1 MKHVP
6 TVIFFLSTL
15 LIAVSVEPP
24 PPPLFP
30 DEALPTRSGYLPVKP
45 APGSSMFYAFYEA
58 QKPTTPLADTPLL
71 IWLQGGPG
79 CSSMI
84 GNFYELGPWRVV
96 SRATELER
104 NPGAW
109 NRLFGLLFVD
119 NPIGAGFSIAAS
131 EQDIP
136 RNQRQVAE
144 HMYAALEEFIEQ
156 NPGFEHRP
164 VYFTG
169 ESYAGKYVPAI
180 GYYILKEKPNGKV
193 NLKGLAIGNGLTDP
207 VIQIRTHAVNVYYS
221 GLVNAKQREELEKA
235 QEMCVALVKSQ
246 KWREA
251 TDARTDLLTLLANM
265 TGLATLYNTAR
276 TIPYRTDLVVELLN
290 QREAKQ
296 VLGVSETMR
305 FEDCS
310 DEVDDVLWEDVM
322 KSVKFMVE
330 YVVERTKVLLYQGML
345 DLRDGVVSTE
355 EWMKTM
361 NWSGIEMFLTAE
373 RRVWKDGDGDVA
385 GYVQRWRNLTH
396 VAVAEAGH
404 FVPTDKAVN
413 SRDMIEGWVLEEDLF
428 GDGNVKQTVSLSL
441 RESSSDRFQNLVEDQ

>member
-1 MKHVP
+1 MEHGP
-6 TVIFFLSTL
+6 TFFFLLSTL
-15 LIAVSVEPP
+15 VLAVSVKSP

-30 DEALPTRSGYLPVKP
+30 DEALPTKSGYLPVKP
-45 APGSSMFYAFYEA
+45 ASGSSMFYVFYEA
-58 QKPTTPLADTPLL
+58 QKPTTLLPDTPLL
-71 IWLQGGPG
+71 VWLQGGPG

-84 GNFYELGPWRVV
+84 GNFYELGPWRVI
-96 SRATELER
+96 SSATELER

-119 NPIGAGFSIAAS
+119 NPIGVGFSIAAS
-131 EQDIP
+131 KQDIP
-136 RNQRQVAE
+136 TNQRQVAE
-144 HMYAALEEFIEQ
+144 HLYAALVEFLEQ
-156 NPGFEHRP
+156 NPGFENRP

-207 VIQIRTHAVNVYYS
+207 VTQVQTHAVNVYYS
-221 GLVNAKQREELEKA
+221 GLVNAKQRVEVEKA
-235 QEMCVALVKSQ
+235 QEISVALVKSQ

-251 TDARTDLLTLLANM
+251 AEARTELLTLLSNL

-276 TIPYRTDLVVELLN
+276 SIPYRTDLVVELLN
-290 QREAKQ
+290 KREAKR

-305 FEDCS
+305 FEECS
-310 DEVDDVLWEDVM
+310 DEIEDLLREDVM

-330 YVVERTKVLLYQGML
+330 YALERTQVLLYQGML

-361 NWSGIEMFLTAE
+361 NWSGLGMFSTAE
-373 RRVWKDGDGDVA
+373 RRVWKDEDGAVA
-385 GYVQRWRNLTH
+385 GYVQRWGNLCH
-396 VAVAEAGH
+396 VAVSGAGH
-404 FVPTDKAVN
+404 FVPTDEAVN
-413 SRDMIEGWVLEEDLF
+413 SRDMIEGWVLGKGLF
-428 GDGNVKQTVSLSL
+428 GGNEDMKQTI
-441 RESSSDRFQNLVEDQ
+441 SSSFYNSI

>member
-1 MKHVP
+1 MEQA
-6 TVIFFLSTL
+6 TTLFILLSTL
-15 LIAVSVEPP
+15 LLAVSVESPQ
-24 PPPLFP
+24 PPLFP
-30 DEALPTRSGYLPVKP
+30 DEALPTKSGYLPVKP

-58 QKPTTPLADTPLL
+58 QEPTTPLPDTPLL
-71 IWLQGGPG
+71 VWLQGGPG

-96 SRATELER
+96 SRATDLER

-119 NPIGAGFSIAAS
+119 NPIGVGFSIAAS
-131 EQDIP
+131 QQDIP
-136 RNQRQVAE
+136 TNQRQVAE
-144 HMYAALEEFIEQ
+144 HLYAALVEFLEQ
-156 NPGFEHRP
+156 NPSFENRP

-207 VIQIRTHAVNVYYS
+207 VTQVQTHAVNVYYS
-221 GLVNAKQREELEKA
+221 GLVNAKQRVELQKA
-235 QEMCVALVKSQ
+235 QEISVALVKSQ

-251 TDARTDLLTLLANM
+251 ADARTELLTLLSNM

-276 TIPYRTDLVVELLN
+276 AIPYRTDLVVDLLN
-290 QREAKQ
+290 QREAKR
-296 VLGVSETMR
+296 VLGVSETVR
-305 FEDCS
+305 FEECS
-310 DEVDDVLWEDVM
+310 DEVEDVLRADVM

-330 YVVERTKVLLYQGML
+330 YALERTQVLLYQGML

-361 NWSGIEMFLTAE
+361 NWSGLGMFSTAE
-373 RRVWKDGDGDVA
+373 RRVWKDEDGVVA
-385 GYVQRWRNLTH
+385 GYVQRWGNLCH
-396 VAVAEAGH
+396 VAVTGAGH

-413 SRDMIEGWVLEEDLF
+413 SRDMIEGWVLGKGLF
-428 GDGNVKQTVSLSL
+428 GGKDVKQTT
-441 RESSSDRFQNLVEDQ
+441 SSSLYHSI

>member
-1 MKHVP
+1 MEHGP
-6 TVIFFLSTL
+6 TFFFLLSTL
-15 LIAVSVEPP
+15 VLAVSVKSP

-30 DEALPTRSGYLPVKP
+30 DEALPTNSGYLSVKP
-45 APGSSMFYAFYEA
+45 ATDSSMFYAFYEA
-58 QKPTTPLADTPLL
+58 QKPTTLLPDTPLL
-71 IWLQGGPG
+71 VWLQGGPG

-84 GNFYELGPWRVV
+84 GNFYELGPWRVM
-96 SRATELER
+96 SSATELER

-119 NPIGAGFSIAAS
+119 NPIGVGFSIAS
-131 EQDIP
+131 SKQDIP
-136 RNQRQVAE
+136 TNQRQVAE
-144 HMYAALEEFIEQ
+144 HLYAALVEFLEQ
-156 NPGFEHRP
+156 NPGFENRP

-180 GYYILKEKPNGKV
+180 GYYILKEKPNGTV

-207 VIQIRTHAVNVYYS
+207 VTQVQTHAVNVYYS
-221 GLVNAKQREELEKA
+221 GLVNAKQRVEVEKA
-235 QEMCVALVKSQ
+235 QEISVALVKSQ

-251 TDARTDLLTLLANM
+251 ADARTELLTLLSNM

-276 TIPYRTDLVVELLN
+276 SIPYRTDLVVDLLN
-290 QREAKQ
+290 QGEAKR

-310 DEVDDVLWEDVM
+310 DEVEDVLREDVM

-330 YVVERTKVLLYQGML
+330 YALERTQVLLYQGML

-361 NWSGIEMFLTAE
+361 NWSGLGMFSTAE
-373 RRVWKDGDGDVA
+373 RRVWKDEDGAVA
-385 GYVQRWRNLTH
+385 GYVQRWGNLCH
-396 VAVAEAGH
+396 VAVSGAGH
-404 FVPTDKAVN
+404 FVPTDEAVN
-413 SRDMIEGWVLEEDLF
+413 SRDMIEGWVLGKGLF
-428 GDGNVKQTVSLSL
+428 GGNEDMKQTI
-441 RESSSDRFQNLVEDQ
+441 SSSFYNSI

>member
-1 MKHVP
+1 MEHGP
-6 TVIFFLSTL
+6 TFFFLLSTL
-15 LIAVSVEPP
+15 VLAVSVKSP

-30 DEALPTRSGYLPVKP
+30 DEALPTKSGYLPVKP
-45 APGSSMFYAFYEA
+45 ASGSSMFYAFYEA
-58 QKPTTPLADTPLL
+58 QEPTTLLPDTPLL
-71 IWLQGGPG
+71 VWLQGGPG

-84 GNFYELGPWRVV
+84 GNFYELGPWRVM
-96 SRATELER
+96 SSATELER

-119 NPIGAGFSIAAS
+119 NPIGVGFSIAS
-131 EQDIP
+131 SKQDIP
-136 RNQRQVAE
+136 TNQRQVAE
-144 HMYAALEEFIEQ
+144 HLYAALVEFLEQ
-156 NPGFEHRP
+156 NPGFENRP

-207 VIQIRTHAVNVYYS
+207 VTQVQTHAVNVYYS
-221 GLVNAKQREELEKA
+221 GLVNAKQRVEVEKA
-235 QEMCVALVKSQ
+235 QEIAVALVKSQ

-251 TDARTDLLTLLANM
+251 ADARTELLTLLSNM

-276 TIPYRTDLVVELLN
+276 SIPYRTDLVVELLN
-290 QREAKQ
+290 KREVKL

-305 FEDCS
+305 FEECS
-310 DEVDDVLWEDVM
+310 DEVEDVLREDVM

-330 YVVERTKVLLYQGML
+330 YALERTQVLLYQGML

-355 EWMKTM
+355 EWVKTM
-361 NWSGIEMFLTAE
+361 NWSGLGMFSTAE
-373 RRVWKDGDGDVA
+373 RRVWKDEDGAVV
-385 GYVQRWRNLTH
+385 GYVQRWGNLCH
-396 VAVAEAGH
+396 VAVSGAGH

-413 SRDMIEGWVLEEDLF
+413 SRDMIEGWVLGKGLF
-428 GDGNVKQTVSLSL
+428 GGNEDMKQTI
-441 RESSSDRFQNLVEDQ
+441 SSSFYNSI

>member
-1 MKHVP
+1 MEHGP
-6 TVIFFLSTL
+6 TFFFLLSTL
-15 LIAVSVEPP
+15 VLAVSVKSP

-30 DEALPTRSGYLPVKP
+30 DEALPTKSGYLPVKP
-45 APGSSMFYAFYEA
+45 ASGSSMFYAFYEA
-58 QKPTTPLADTPLL
+58 QKPTTLLPDTPLL
-71 IWLQGGPG
+71 VWLQGGPG

-84 GNFYELGPWRVV
+84 GNFYELGPWRVM
-96 SRATELER
+96 SSATELER

-119 NPIGAGFSIAAS
+119 NPIGVGFSIAS
-131 EQDIP
+131 SKQDIP
-136 RNQRQVAE
+136 TNQRQVAE
-144 HMYAALEEFIEQ
+144 HLYAALVEFLEQ
-156 NPGFEHRP
+156 NPGFENRP

-207 VIQIRTHAVNVYYS
+207 VTQVQTHAVNVYYS
-221 GLVNAKQREELEKA
+221 GLVNAKQRGEVEKA
-235 QEMCVALVKSQ
+235 QEIAVALVKSQ

-251 TDARTDLLTLLANM
+251 ADARTELLTLLSNM

-276 TIPYRTDLVVELLN
+276 SIPYRTDLVLDLLN
-290 QREAKQ
+290 QREAKR

-310 DEVDDVLWEDVM
+310 DEVEDVLREDVM

-330 YVVERTKVLLYQGML
+330 YALERTQVLLYQGML

-361 NWSGIEMFLTAE
+361 NWSGLGMFSTAE
-373 RRVWKDGDGDVA
+373 RRVWKDEDGAVA
-385 GYVQRWRNLTH
+385 GYVQRWGNLCH
-396 VAVAEAGH
+396 VAVSEAGH
-404 FVPTDKAVN
+404 FVPTDKDVN
-413 SRDMIEGWVLEEDLF
+413 SRDMIEGWVLGKGLF
-428 GDGNVKQTVSLSL
+428 GGEDMKQTI
-441 RESSSDRFQNLVEDQ
+441 SSSFYYSI

>member
-1 MKHVP
+1 MEHGP
-6 TVIFFLSTL
+6 TFFFLLSTL
-15 LIAVSVEPP
+15 VLAVSVKPP

-30 DEALPTRSGYLPVKP
+30 DEALPTKSGYLPVKP
-45 APGSSMFYAFYEA
+45 ASGSSMFYVFYEA
-58 QKPTTPLADTPLL
+58 QKPTTLLPDTPLL
-71 IWLQGGPG
+71 VWLQGGPG

-84 GNFYELGPWRVV
+84 GNFYELGPWRVM
-96 SRATELER
+96 SSATELDH

-119 NPIGAGFSIAAS
+119 NPIGVGFSIAAS
-131 EQDIP
+131 KQDIP
-136 RNQRQVAE
+136 TNQRQVAE
-144 HMYAALEEFIEQ
+144 HLYAALVGFLEQ
-156 NPGFEHRP
+156 NPGFENRP

-207 VIQIRTHAVNVYYS
+207 VTQVQTHGVNVYYS
-221 GLVNAKQREELEKA
+221 GLVNAKQRVEVEKA
-235 QEMCVALVKSQ
+235 QEISVALLKSQ

-251 TDARTDLLTLLANM
+251 ADARTDLLTLLSNM

-276 TIPYRTDLVVELLN
+276 SIPYRTDLVVDLLN
-290 QREAKQ
+290 KREAKR

-305 FEDCS
+305 FEECS
-310 DEVDDVLWEDVM
+310 DEVEDVLREDVM

-330 YVVERTKVLLYQGML
+330 YALEKTQVLLYQGML

-361 NWSGIEMFLTAE
+361 NWSGLGMFSTAE
-373 RRVWKDGDGDVA
+373 RRVWKDEDGAVA
-385 GYVQRWRNLTH
+385 GYVQRWGNLCH
-396 VAVAEAGH
+396 VAVSGAGH

-413 SRDMIEGWVLEEDLF
+413 SRDMIEGWVLGKGLF
-428 GDGNVKQTVSLSL
+428 GGNEDMKQTI
-441 RESSSDRFQNLVEDQ
+441 SSSFYNSI

>member
-6 TVIFFLSTL
+6 TTVFFLLSTL
-15 LIAVSVEPP
+15 LLAVSIESP

-30 DEALPTRSGYLPVKP
+30 DEALPTKSGYLPVKP
-45 APGSSMFYAFYEA
+45 APGSSMFYAYYEA
-58 QKPTTPLADTPLL
+58 QKPTTTLTDTPLL
-71 IWLQGGPG
+71 VWLQGGPG

-96 SRATELER
+96 SRATELEP

-109 NRLFGLLFVD
+109 NRLFGLLFLD
-119 NPIGAGFSIAAS
+119 NPIGVGFSIAAS
-131 EQDIP
+131 KQDIP
-136 RNQRQVAE
+136 SNQRQVAE
-144 HMYAALEEFIEQ
+144 QLYAALVEFTEQ

-164 VYFTG
+164 VYITG

-207 VIQIRTHAVNVYYS
+207 VTQIRTHAVNVYYS
-221 GLVNAKQREELEKA
+221 GLVNAKQREALEKA
-235 QEMCVALVKSQ
+235 QEISISLVKAR

-251 TDARTDLLTLLANM
+251 ADARLELLTLLGNM

-276 TIPYRTDLVVELLN
+276 MIPYRTDLVVDLMN
-290 QREAKQ
+290 QREAKR

-305 FEDCS
+305 FEECS
-310 DEVDDVLWEDVM
+310 DEVEEALRGDVM

-330 YVVERTKVLLYQGML
+330 YAVERTNVLLYQGML

-355 EWMKTM
+355 EWMKNM
-361 NWSGIEMFLTAE
+361 NWSGLEMFLTAE
-373 RRVWKDGDGDVA
+373 RRVWKDGNGDVA
-385 GYVQRWRNLTH
+385 GYVQRWGNLSH
-396 VAVAEAGH
+396 VAVSGAGH

-413 SRDMIEGWVLEEDLF
+413 SRDMIEAWVLGKGLF
-428 GDGNVKQTVSLSL
+428 GAEDVHQTLTSSVL
-441 RESSSDRFQNLVEDQ
+441 ESKSNRFDSEN

>member
-1 MKHVP
+1 MRHVP
-6 TVIFFLSTL
+6 TVFFLLSTFL
-15 LIAVSVEPP
+15 LAVSVESP

-30 DEALPTRSGYLPVKP
+30 DEALPTKSGYLPVKH
-45 APGSSMFYAFYEA
+45 APGSSMFYTFYEA
-58 QKPTTPLADTPLL
+58 QRPTTTTLADTPLL
-71 IWLQGGPG
+71 VWLQGGPG

-96 SRATELER
+96 SQATELER

-119 NPIGAGFSIAAS
+119 NPIGVGFSIAAS
-131 EQDIP
+131 KQDIP

-144 HMYAALEEFIEQ
+144 HLYEALVEFTEQ

-235 QEMCVALVKSQ
+235 QETSVALVKAQ

-251 TDARTDLLTLLANM
+251 ADARTELLKLVANM

-276 TIPYRTDLVVELLN
+276 SIPYRTDLVVELMN
-290 QREAKQ
+290 QRETKQ
-296 VLGVSETMR
+296 VLGVSETVR
-305 FEDCS
+305 FEECS
-310 DEVDDVLWEDVM
+310 DEVEEVLREDVM

-330 YVVERTKVLLYQGML
+330 YALGRTKVLLYQGML

-361 NWSGIEMFLTAE
+361 NWSGIGMFSTAE
-373 RRVWKDGDGDVA
+373 RLVWKDGDGDIA
-385 GYVQRWRNLTH
+385 GYVQRWGNLTH
-396 VAVAEAGH
+396 VVVSGAGH

-413 SRDMIEGWVLEEDLF
+413 SRDMIEGWVLGQGLF
-428 GDGNVKQTVSLSL
+428 GGGNEKQTFSSSFTESL
-441 RESSSDRFQNLVEDQ
+441 RVRLDSQT

>member
-1 MKHVP
+1 MENVVP
-6 TVIFFLSTL
+6 TLFFLLSIL
-15 LIAVSVEPP
+15 FLSVSVSVESLP

-30 DEALPTRSGYLPVKP
+30 DEALPTKSGYLPVKP

-58 QKPTTPLADTPLL
+58 QKPTTPPPDTPLL
-71 IWLQGGPG
+71 VWLQGGPG

-84 GNFYELGPWRVV
+84 GNFYELGPWRLV

-119 NPIGAGFSIAAS
+119 NPIGVGFSIAAS
-131 EQDIP
+131 KQDIP
-136 RNQRQVAE
+136 TNQRQVAE
-144 HMYAALEEFIEQ
+144 HLYAALVEFLEQ
-156 NPGFEHRP
+156 NPGFENRP

-207 VIQIRTHAVNVYYS
+207 VTQVQTHAVNVYYS
-221 GLVNAKQREELEKA
+221 GLVNAKQRVELEKA
-235 QEMCVALVKSQ
+235 QEISVALVKSE

-251 TDARTDLLTLLANM
+251 ADARSDVLDILSNM
-265 TGLATLYNTAR
+265 TGLATLYNTKR
-276 TIPYRTDLVVELLN
+276 SIPYRTDLVVDLLN
-290 QREAKQ
+290 QREAKR
-296 VLGVSETMR
+296 VLGVSETAR
-305 FEDCS
+305 FEECS
-310 DEVDDVLWEDVM
+310 EEVEDVLRGDVM

-330 YVVERTKVLLYQGML
+330 YVLERTQVLLYQGML

-361 NWSGIEMFLTAE
+361 NWSGLEKFSTAE
-373 RRVWKDGDGDVA
+373 RRVWKDGDGSVA
-385 GYVQRWRNLTH
+385 GYVQRWGNLCH
-396 VAVAEAGH
+396 VSVSEAGH
-404 FVPTDKAVN
+404 FVPTDKDVN
-413 SRDMIEGWVLEEDLF
+413 SRDMIEGWVLGKGLF
-428 GDGNVKQTVSLSL
+428 GGEDYVKLYNSIQI
-441 RESSSDRFQNLVEDQ
+441 

>member
-1 MKHVP
+1 VEIMEQA
-6 TVIFFLSTL
+6 TTLFILLSTL
-15 LIAVSVEPP
+15 LLAVSVESPQ
-24 PPPLFP
+24 PPLFP
-30 DEALPTRSGYLPVKP
+30 DEALPTKSGYLPVKP

-58 QKPTTPLADTPLL
+58 QEPTTPLPDTPLL
-71 IWLQGGPG
+71 VWLQGGPG

-96 SRATELER
+96 SRATDLER

-119 NPIGAGFSIAAS
+119 NPIGVGFSIAAS
-131 EQDIP
+131 QQDIP
-136 RNQRQVAE
+136 TNQRQVAE
-144 HMYAALEEFIEQ
+144 HLYAALVEFLEQ
-156 NPGFEHRP
+156 NPSFENRP

-207 VIQIRTHAVNVYYS
+207 VTQVQTHAVNVYYS
-221 GLVNAKQREELEKA
+221 GLVNAKQRVELQKA
-235 QEMCVALVKSQ
+235 QEISVALVKSQ

-251 TDARTDLLTLLANM
+251 ADARTELLTLLSNM

-276 TIPYRTDLVVELLN
+276 AIPYRTDLVVDLLN
-290 QREAKQ
+290 QREAKR
-296 VLGVSETMR
+296 VLGVSETVR
-305 FEDCS
+305 FEECS
-310 DEVDDVLWEDVM
+310 DEVEDVLRADVM

-330 YVVERTKVLLYQGML
+330 YALERTQVLLYQGML

-361 NWSGIEMFLTAE
+361 NWSGLGMFSTAE
-373 RRVWKDGDGDVA
+373 RRVWKDEDGVVA
-385 GYVQRWRNLTH
+385 GYVQRWGNLCH
-396 VAVAEAGH
+396 VAVTGAGH

-413 SRDMIEGWVLEEDLF
+413 SRDMIEGWVLGKGLF
-428 GDGNVKQTVSLSL
+428 GGKDVKQTT
-441 RESSSDRFQNLVEDQ
+441 SSSLYHSI

>member
-1 MKHVP
+1 MEQA
-6 TVIFFLSTL
+6 TTLFILLSTL
-15 LIAVSVEPP
+15 LLAVSVESPQ
-24 PPPLFP
+24 PPLFP
-30 DEALPTRSGYLPVKP
+30 DEALPTKSGYLPVKP

-58 QKPTTPLADTPLL
+58 QEPTTPLPDTPLL
-71 IWLQGGPG
+71 VWLQGGPG

-84 GNFYELGPWRVV
+84 GNFYELGPWRVI
-96 SRATELER
+96 SRATDLER

-119 NPIGAGFSIAAS
+119 NPIGVGFSIAAS
-131 EQDIP
+131 QQDIP
-136 RNQRQVAE
+136 TNQRQVAE
-144 HMYAALEEFIEQ
+144 HLYAALVEFLEQ
-156 NPGFEHRP
+156 NPSFENRP

-207 VIQIRTHAVNVYYS
+207 VTQVQTHAVNVYYS
-221 GLVNAKQREELEKA
+221 GLVNAKQRVELQKA
-235 QEMCVALVKSQ
+235 QEISVALVKSQ

-251 TDARTDLLTLLANM
+251 ADARTELLTLLSNM

-276 TIPYRTDLVVELLN
+276 AIPYRTDLVVDLLN
-290 QREAKQ
+290 QREAKR
-296 VLGVSETMR
+296 VLGVSETVR
-305 FEDCS
+305 FEECS
-310 DEVDDVLWEDVM
+310 DEVEDVLRADVM

-330 YVVERTKVLLYQGML
+330 YALERTQVLLYQGML

-361 NWSGIEMFLTAE
+361 NWSGLGMFSTAE
-373 RRVWKDGDGDVA
+373 RRVWKDEDGVVA
-385 GYVQRWRNLTH
+385 GYVQRWGNLCH
-396 VAVAEAGH
+396 VAVTGAGH

-413 SRDMIEGWVLEEDLF
+413 SRDMIEGWVLGKGLF
-428 GDGNVKQTVSLSL
+428 GGKDVKQTT
-441 RESSSDRFQNLVEDQ
+441 SSSLYHSI

>member
-1 MKHVP
+1 MEHYPNVFILLSIFLLAI
-6 TVIFFLSTL
+6 TVDS
-15 LIAVSVEPP
+15 SSP

-30 DEALPTRSGYLPVKP
+30 DEALPTKSGYLPVKP
-45 APGSSMFYAFYEA
+45 APDSSMFYVFYEA

-96 SRATELER
+96 TRARELKR

-119 NPIGAGFSIAAS
+119 NPIGVGFSIAALK
-131 EQDIP
+131 QDIP

-144 HMYAALEEFIEQ
+144 HLYAALTEFIEQ
-156 NPGFEHRP
+156 NQGFENRP
-164 VYFTG
+164 VYITG

-207 VIQIRTHAVNVYYS
+207 LTQIKTHAVNAYYS
-221 GLVNAKQREELEKA
+221 GLVNAKQRDELEKG
-235 QEMCVALVKSQ
+235 QEISVSLVKSH

-251 TDARTDLLTLLANM
+251 AEARTDLLTLLSNM

-276 TIPYRTDLVVELLN
+276 TSPYRTDLVVDLLN
-290 QREAKQ
+290 EREAKL
-296 VLGVSETMR
+296 VLGVNETVR
-305 FEDCS
+305 FEECS
-310 DEVDDVLWEDVM
+310 YEVEEVMREDVM

-330 YVVERTKVLLYQGML
+330 YEVERTKVLLYQGML

-355 EWMKTM
+355 EWIKTM
-361 NWSGIEMFLTAE
+361 NWPGLEMFSTAE
-373 RRVWKDGDGDVA
+373 RSVWKDDDDDVA
-385 GYVQRWRNLTH
+385 GYVQRWGNLTH
-396 VAVAEAGH
+396 VAVSGAGH
-404 FVPTDKAVN
+404 FVPTDKSVN
-413 SRDMIEGWVLEEDLF
+413 SRDMIEGWVLGKGLF
-428 GDGNVKQTVSLSL
+428 GSEDFKEIISSSFS
-441 RESSSDRFQNLVEDQ
+441 ESS

>member
-1 MKHVP
+1 MEQA
-6 TVIFFLSTL
+6 TTLFILLSTL
-15 LIAVSVEPP
+15 LVAVSVESPQ
-24 PPPLFP
+24 PPLFP
-30 DEALPTRSGYLPVKP
+30 DEALPTKSGYLPVKP

-58 QKPTTPLADTPLL
+58 QEPTTPLPDTPLL
-71 IWLQGGPG
+71 VWLQGGPG

-96 SRATELER
+96 SRATDLER

-109 NRLFGLLFVD
+109 NRLLGLLFVD
-119 NPIGAGFSIAAS
+119 NPIGVGFSIAAS
-131 EQDIP
+131 QQDIP
-136 RNQRQVAE
+136 TNQRQVAE
-144 HMYAALEEFIEQ
+144 HLYAALVEFFEQ
-156 NPGFEHRP
+156 NPSFENRP

-207 VIQIRTHAVNVYYS
+207 VTQVQTHAVNVYYS
-221 GLVNAKQREELEKA
+221 GLVNAKQRVELEKA
-235 QEMCVALVKSQ
+235 QELSVALVKSQ

-251 TDARTDLLTLLANM
+251 ADARTELLTLLSNM
-265 TGLATLYNTAR
+265 TALATLYNTAR
-276 TIPYRTDLVVELLN
+276 AIPYRTDLVRDLLN
-290 QREAKQ
+290 QREAKR

-305 FEDCS
+305 FEECS
-310 DEVDDVLWEDVM
+310 DEVEDVLREDVM

-330 YVVERTKVLLYQGML
+330 YTLERTQVLLYQGML

-361 NWSGIEMFLTAE
+361 NWSGLGMFSTAE
-373 RRVWKDGDGDVA
+373 RRVWKDEDGVVA
-385 GYVQRWRNLTH
+385 GYVQRWGNLCH
-396 VAVAEAGH
+396 VAVTGAGH

-413 SRDMIEGWVLEEDLF
+413 SRDMIEGWVLKKGLF
-428 GDGNVKQTVSLSL
+428 GDEDVKQTT
-441 RESSSDRFQNLVEDQ
+441 SSSLYHST